1 MSLRHLGGDRWQ
13 VTVYVGRDENG
24 RQRRVTQVFNADG
37 KRAAGRMAPAIEAR
51 LRDST
56 PGMDSMTRTVAWLA
70 DRWQEHRASLPSSS
84 PATIAHQHY
93 IVERIKKD
101 LGTVR
106 LDELTPMRIERWY
119 AQLRQPKAK
128 GRPLTEAGVHHYH
141 RVLGAI
147 IRQGHKWG
155 VIDRV
160 VIERTQAPTPRRR
173 PVRAPADADVVN
185 VIEAAPGD
193 LGVLLRVY
201 AATGARRA
209 EVLGLR
215 WGDLDGAELTFRR
228 TVVQVRGKPVA
239 FKDWLK
245 NPDEPP
251 RVVALDDVT
260 VDVLAGWH
268 SRVGQAVADLGNVL
282 DGQCV
287 IFPDLAADPTGR
299 TPMKPDRVTVAFSAL
314 CKRVG
319 VSMRLHD
326 LRHWHASRLI
336 EMGRPITAV
345 SERLGHSQT
354 STTLNIYAHSTR
366 AADRESAV
374 AIGRLFDA

>member
-1 MSLRHLGGDRWQ
+1 MSLRDLGGGRWQ
-13 VTVYVGRDENG
+13 VTVYVGRDDG
-24 RQRRVTQVFNADG
+24 KQKRVTKVFRADG
-37 KRAAGRMAPAIEAR
+37 ERAAKRIAPGVEAR
-51 LRDST
+51 LRESAPDLET
-56 PGMDSMTRTVAWLA
+56 ALRTVGWLA
-70 DRWQEHRASLPSSS
+70 TRWHEHRASLPSSS

-101 LGTVR
+101 LGAVR

-141 RVLGAI
+141 RVLAAM
-147 IRQGHKWG
+147 IRQGHRWG
-155 VIDRV
+155 VIDKV
-160 VIERTQAPTPRRR
+160 VIERTQAPMPRRR
-173 PVRAPADADVVN
+173 AVRPPSDADVGKVLAAAPADF
-185 VIEAAPGD
+185 
-193 LGVLLRVY
+193 GVLLRVY

-215 WGDLDGAELTFRR
+215 WGDLDGTELTFRR
-228 TVVQVRGKPVA
+228 TVMQLRGQPLA

-251 RVVALDDVT
+251 RVVALDEDT
-260 VDVLAGWH
+260 LAVLAGW
-268 SRVGQAVADLGNVL
+268 RARLQQALGDLGREL
-282 DGQCV
+282 GDRCAM
-287 IFPDLAADPTGR
+287 FPDLAADPSGVV
-299 TPMKPDRVTVAFSAL
+299 PVKPDRVTGRFAKA
-314 CKRVG
+314 CKQAG

-326 LRHWHASRLI
+326 LRHWHASRLL
-336 EMGRPITAV
+336 EVGTPITTV

-366 AADRESAV
+366 KSDAQAAA
-374 AIGRLFDA
+374 AIGRLLES

>member
-1 MSLRHLGGDRWQ
+1 MSLRDLGGGRWQ
-13 VTVYVGRDENG
+13 VTVYVGRDDG
-24 RQRRVTQVFNADG
+24 RQKRVTKVFRADG
-37 KRAAGRMAPAIEAR
+37 ERAAKRIAPGVEAR
-51 LRDST
+51 LRESAPDLEAA
-56 PGMDSMTRTVAWLA
+56 MRTVGWLA
-70 DRWQEHRASLPSSS
+70 TRWHEHRASLPSSS
-84 PATIAHQHY
+84 PSTIGHQHY

-119 AQLRQPKAK
+119 AQLRQPKEK

-141 RVLGAI
+141 RVLAAM
-147 IRQGHKWG
+147 IRQGHRWG
-155 VIDRV
+155 VIDKA
-160 VIERTQAPTPRRR
+160 VIERTAAPAPRRR
-173 PVRAPADADVVN
+173 AVRAPSDADVGKVL
-185 VIEAAPGD
+185 AAAESD
-193 LGVLLRVY
+193 FGVLLRVY

-215 WGDLDGAELTFRR
+215 WGDLDGSELTFRR
-228 TVVQVRGKPVA
+228 TVMQLRGQQLA
-239 FKDWLK
+239 FKEWLK

-251 RVVALDDVT
+251 RVVALDDET
-260 VDVLAGWH
+260 VAVLAGWRGRLEH
-268 SRVGQAVADLGNVL
+268 ALGDLGGVL
-282 DGQCV
+282 GDGCAM
-287 IFPDLAADPTGR
+287 FPDLASDPSGVL
-299 TPMKPDRVTVAFSAL
+299 PVKPDRVTGRFRKACA
-314 CKRVG
+314 KAG

-366 AADRESAV
+366 AADRESAA
-374 AIGRLFDA
+374 AIGRLFDR